1 MEPNFLGRKI
11 EINLFIVSAYKIG
24 RYRTRTC
31 DLTGVIR
38 ALYPTELIALPFST
52 YFSLIES
59 D

>member
-24 RYRTRTC
+24 RYRIRTC

-38 ALYPTELIALPFST
+38 AL
-52 YFSLIES
+52 
-59 D
+59 